1 MKNKS
6 FWLDKCKLPEF
17 KSLEEDISTQVCI
30 IGGGITGITTAYYLS
45 KKGFDVVL
53 IEKDELASK
62 TTGHTT
68 GKVTVQHGLFYK
80 YLLDTYGVTYTEKYL
95 NANLKAINNIKT
107 IIDNEKI
114 SCDFEE
120 KTSYVFSNNPQK
132 YKEIED
138 EVNICKKL
146 DLKASFVKD
155 IGILDNIQGA
165 IKLENQ
171 YQFNPIK
178 YLDGLCK
185 CLINNGVKIY
195 ENSQVLNY
203 KKNNGKFILDVNTYS
218 GKYKIIADKIITAT
232 RYPIFN
238 FPGMFFIKE
247 YQELEY
253 VLCAEVT
260 PNLNNFRNVFV
271 SR

>member
-1 MKNKS
+1 MENKS
-6 FWLDKCKLPEF
+6 FWLDKF
-17 KSLEEDISTQVCI
+17 KIQSFQSLDEDIHTEVCI

-45 KKGFDVVL
+45 KKGIDVTI

-68 GKVTVQHGLFYK
+68 GKISIQHGLFYK
-80 YLLDTYGVTYTEKYL
+80 YLLDTCGVSYTEKYL
-95 NANLKAINNIKT
+95 EANKKAVQNIQK
-107 IIDNEKI
+107 IISSEKI

-120 KTSYVFSNNPQK
+120 KDSYVFSNDPQK

-146 DLKASFVKD
+146 GLKASLVKD
-155 IGILDNIQGA
+155 VGIQISSRCA
-165 IKLENQ
+165 IKTENQ
-171 YQFNPIK
+171 AQFNPIK
-178 YLDGLCK
+178 YLDGLCSS
-185 CLINNGVKIY
+185 LINKGVRIY
-195 ENSQVLNY
+195 ENSQVTSY
-203 KKNNGKFILDVNTYS
+203 KKRNGKYEINVKSYS
-218 GKYKIIADKIITAT
+218 GDYKVLSDKIVVAT
-232 RYPIFN
+232 RYPMFN

-253 VLCAEVT
+253 VLCAEVKQ
-260 PNLNNFRNVFV
+260 NLDNFRNVFI

>member
-107 IIDNEKI
+107 L
-114 SCDFEE
+114 
-120 KTSYVFSNNPQK
+120 K
-132 YKEIED
+132 Y
-138 EVNICKKL
+138 
-146 DLKASFVKD
+146 
-155 IGILDNIQGA
+155 
-165 IKLENQ
+165 
-171 YQFNPIK
+171 
-178 YLDGLCK
+178 
-185 CLINNGVKIY
+185 
-195 ENSQVLNY
+195 
-203 KKNNGKFILDVNTYS
+203 
-218 GKYKIIADKIITAT
+218 
-232 RYPIFN
+232 
-238 FPGMFFIKE
+238 
-247 YQELEY
+247 
-253 VLCAEVT
+253 
-260 PNLNNFRNVFV
+260 
-271 SR
+271 